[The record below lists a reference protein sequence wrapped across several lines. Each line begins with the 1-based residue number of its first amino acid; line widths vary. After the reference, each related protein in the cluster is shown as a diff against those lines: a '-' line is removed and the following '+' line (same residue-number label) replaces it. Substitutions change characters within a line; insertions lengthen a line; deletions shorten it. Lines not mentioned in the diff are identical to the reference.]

1 MLRGMKIALELT
13 DEQEQQMWKSVGVA
27 RWCYNYA
34 ITRARAK
41 GHYLKSLEDE
51 NLSKTLSEGAIRKEL
66 TVLKSTTHPWLKEV
80 GSNVIKQAVKDWDD
94 ACKRFFKG
102 LGKAPKYKSKV
113 TSKPS
118 FYVNYETLRRVNG
131 GFRGEKL
138 GFVKTS
144 QPLPKIPKGSYYKNP
159 RVSFDGKYWYLSF
172 TYEVPP
178 ISVELTDLVIGVD
191 LGLKTLATL
200 STGEFVENINNS
212 RRVKQLEKQLR
223 REQRHLARQLQ
234 ANTKGYLTTENGSRK
249 PIYERSLD
257 LCSNIQA
264 TKRKIKLLYR
274 KLSSIRLNHIHQTT
288 SYLVKQLPKGIVI
301 EDLNVKGMMK
311 NKHLS
316 KHIQDSMFYEFR
328 RQLEYKCSRYGIL
341 LVVAERFYPSSKTC
355 SYCGSI
361 KSDLKLKDR
370 VYKCDSCGLEKD
382 RDLNAA
388 ENLAYYFHKG

>member
-1 MLRGMKIALELT
+1 M
-13 DEQEQQMWKSVGVA
+13 
-27 RWCYNYA
+27 
-34 ITRARAK
+34 
-41 GHYLKSLEDE
+41 
-51 NLSKTLSEGAIRKEL
+51 
-66 TVLKSTTHPWLKEV
+66 TVLKNTTHPWLKEV
-80 GSNVIKQAVKDWDD
+80 GSNVIKRAVRDWDE
-94 ACKRFFKG
+94 ARNRFFKG
-102 LGKAPKYKSKV
+102 LGKAPKYKSKA

-159 RVSFDGKYWYLSF
+159 RISFDGKYWYLSF
-172 TYEVPP
+172 AYEVPA

-200 STGEFVENINNS
+200 STGEFVENINKN

-234 ANTKGYLTTENGSRK
+234 ANTKGVLTTENGSRK
-249 PIYERSLD
+249 PIYERSLE
-257 LCSNIQA
+257 LCSNIQV

-328 RQLEYKCSRYGIL
+328 RQLEYKCSQYGIE

-361 KSDLKLKDR
+361 KFDLKLKDR

-388 ENLAYYFHKG
+388 ENLAYYFHRG

>member
-34 ITRARAK
+34 ITRAK
-41 GHYLKSLEDE
+41 EYYLNHLEDKSLP
-51 NLSKTLSEGAIRKEL
+51 KTLSEGAIRKEL
-66 TVLKSTTHPWLKEV
+66 TVLKHTTHPWLKEV
-80 GSNVIKQAVKDWDD
+80 GSNVIKQAVKDWND
-94 ACKRFFKG
+94 ARNRFFKG
-102 LGKAPKYKSKV
+102 LGKAPKYKSKA

-118 FYVNYETLRRVNG
+118 FYVNYERLHRVDG

-138 GFVKTS
+138 GFVKTR

-159 RVSFDGKYWYLSF
+159 RISFDGKYWYLSF
-172 TYEVPP
+172 SYEVPT
-178 ISVELTDLVIGVD
+178 ISVKLTDLVIGVD

-200 STGEFVENINNS
+200 STGEFVENINKS

-234 ANTKGYLTTENGSRK
+234 ANTKGYLTTANGGRK
-249 PIYERSLD
+249 PIYKRSLD

-264 TKRKIKLLYR
+264 TKRKIQLLYR
-274 KLSSIRLNHIHQTT
+274 KLASIRLNHIHQTT
-288 SYLVKQLPKGIVI
+288 SYLVKQFPKGIVI
-301 EDLNVKGMMK
+301 EDLNVKGLMK
-311 NKHLS
+311 NKHLA
-316 KHIQDSMFYEFR
+316 KQIQNAMFYEFR
-328 RQLEYKCSRYGIL
+328 RQLEYKCLQYGIE
-341 LVVAERFYPSSKTC
+341 LVIAERFYPSSKMC
-355 SYCGSI
+355 SYCGCI

-388 ENLAYYFHKG
+388 ENLAYYFHRD

>member
-34 ITRARAK
+34 ITRAK
-41 GHYLKSLEDE
+41 EYYLNHLEDKSLP
-51 NLSKTLSEGAIRKEL
+51 KTLSEGAIRKEL
-66 TVLKSTTHPWLKEV
+66 NILKHTTHPWLKEV
-80 GSNVIKQAVKDWDD
+80 GSNVIKQAVKDWDE
-94 ACKRFFKG
+94 ARNRFFKG
-102 LGKAPKYKSKV
+102 LGKTPKYKSKV

-138 GFVKTS
+138 GLVKTR
-144 QPLPKIPKGSYYKNP
+144 QPLPKIPKDSYYKNP
-159 RVSFDGKYWYLSF
+159 RISFDGKYWYLSF
-172 TYEVPP
+172 SYEVPT
-178 ISVELTDLVIGVD
+178 ISVKLTDLAIGVD

-200 STGEFVENINNS
+200 STGEFVENINKS

-234 ANTKGYLTTENGSRK
+234 ANTKGYLTTANGGRK
-249 PIYERSLD
+249 PIYKRSLD

-264 TKRKIKLLYR
+264 TKRKIQLLYR
-274 KLSSIRLNHIHQTT
+274 KLASIRLNHIHQTT

-301 EDLNVKGMMK
+301 EDLNVQGLMK
-311 NKHLS
+311 NKHLA
-316 KHIQDSMFYEFR
+316 KHIQNALFYEFR
-328 RQLEYKCSRYGIL
+328 RQLEYKCLQCGIE
-341 LVVAERFYPSSKTC
+341 LVVAERFYPSSKMC
-355 SYCGSI
+355 SYCGCI

-370 VYKCDSCGLEKD
+370 VYKCDSCGLKKD

-388 ENLAYYFHKG
+388 ENLAYYFHRG

>member
-13 DEQEQQMWKSVGVA
+13 DEQEEQVWKSAGTA

-34 ITRARAK
+34 ITRAK
-41 GHYLKSLEDE
+41 EHYLNYLEDE
-51 NLSKTLSEGAIRKEL
+51 RLPKTLSEGTIRKEL
-66 TVLKSTTHPWLKEV
+66 TVLKHTTHPWLKKV
-80 GSNVIKQAVKDWDD
+80 GSNVIKQAVKDWGE
-94 ACKRFFKG
+94 ARNRFFKG

-118 FYVNYETLRRVNG
+118 FYVNYESLRRVNG
-131 GFRGEKL
+131 GFRGERL
-138 GFVKTS
+138 GFVKTR

-159 RVSFDGKYWYLSF
+159 RISFDGKYWYLSF
-172 TYEVPP
+172 SYEVPT

-200 STGEFVENINNS
+200 STGEFIENINKNHK
-212 RRVKQLEKQLR
+212 VKQLEKQLR

-234 ANTKGYLTTENGSRK
+234 ANTKGYLMTANGGQK
-249 PIYERSLD
+249 PIYKRSLD

-264 TKRKIKLLYR
+264 TKRKIRLLYR
-274 KLSSIRLNHIHQTT
+274 KLASIRLNHIHQTT

-301 EDLNVKGMMK
+301 EDLNVQGLMK
-311 NKHLS
+311 NKHLA
-316 KHIQDSMFYEFR
+316 KHIQNALFYEFR
-328 RQLEYKCSRYGIL
+328 RQLEYKCLQYGIE

-355 SYCGSI
+355 SYCGCI
-361 KSDLKLKDR
+361 KSDLKLNDR

-388 ENLAYYFHKG
+388 ENLAYYFHRG

>member
-1 MLRGMKIALELT
+1 MLRGMKIALILT
-13 DEQEQQMWKSVGVA
+13 NKQEQQLWESVGVA
-27 RWCYNYA
+27 RWSYNYA
-34 ITRARAK
+34 ITRAK
-41 GHYLKSLEDE
+41 EHYLKSLEDE
-51 NLSKTLSEGAIRKEL
+51 NLPKVLSEGAIRKEL
-66 TVLKSTTHPWLKEV
+66 TVLKNTTHPWLKEV

-94 ACKRFFKG
+94 ARKRFFKG
-102 LGKAPKYKSKV
+102 LGRAPKYKSKAI
-113 TSKPS
+113 SKPS
-118 FYVNYETLRRVNG
+118 FYVNYETLRRANG

-159 RVSFDGKYWYLSF
+159 RISFDGKYWYLSF
-172 TYEVPP
+172 VYEVSI

-200 STGEFVENINNS
+200 STGEFVENINKS

-234 ANTKGYLTTENGSRK
+234 ANTKGYIPTENGSRK

-257 LCSNIQA
+257 LCSNIQT

-288 SYLVKQLPKGIVI
+288 SYLVKQFPKGIVI
-301 EDLNVKGMMK
+301 EDLNVRGMMK

-316 KHIQDSMFYEFR
+316 KRIQDSMFYEFR
-328 RQLEYKCSRYGIL
+328 RQLEYKCSRYGIE

-388 ENLAYYFHKG
+388 ENLAYYFHRG